1 MRDDAQTAS
10 FSYRLKVWTTGLVL
24 AWERFFPAFRWPL
37 ALLGLFLGFSL
48 IELPQALGQIS
59 GGWLQAGFLVIV
71 LGLFLW
77 TLRRAIIAFS
87 WPGESQILR
96 RLESWSGLR
105 HRPLSALSD
114 AVAGGGRTEAA
125 LWQAHLKRLGD
136 VRRQVH
142 VGSPEPVAARL
153 DPFGLRSL
161 VGLILFMGIVAGW
174 QNPGE
179 RLRAAVTPELRGAG
193 AAPSSLADVW
203 VSPPDYTGMAPIL
216 LSRPSALRQE
226 AAAAGDMEPDT
237 VAIPVGSRFLATVN
251 GGEETPELIIEDGVL
266 AGTADK
272 TAEGASQGMSERVSF
287 ETIAPESHQIQTPI
301 SRGTRLA
308 VMQDGE
314 ALADWRINVLPD
326 LVPSV
331 DFMEPPAASER
342 QALVLRYEAEDDYG
356 VARVRALIHRV
367 GDDGITDEA
376 PIEIAMPAVA
386 GERKEITGR
395 SFNDLTPHP
404 WAGHKVSI
412 TLEAADDLDQTGT
425 SAPVEMVLPERI
437 FNHPVAVAVIQQ
449 RKRLVSE
456 PEERI
461 DIAEIL
467 LTLAARPNRYFHDIV
482 VFLGLKTAANRLYFT
497 SPDTEGIEAL
507 QSLLWDVALRIEDGE
522 VSTAMRKLRDIERRL
537 QEALAGD
544 ASDEEIERL
553 MQEMQKAID
562 EYLQAMAEQMMKQA
576 QRGDQMQRQQ
586 MDPNQMVRREDLM
599 KMLDQ
604 MRDMAKTGAR
614 DAARQM
620 LSQLQQMME
629 NLRMGMQQQQMSP
642 QQQALQ
648 EMMRQLKDLS
658 QQQRDLMDRT
668 FQQHQRQ
675 RGQQPGQQGQQQGQR
690 GQQPGQQPGQN
701 GQQQRGQQPG
711 QSPGQGDGQM
721 TAEQLAAELADM
733 QERLRKQLGEFMRK
747 IGEGLGQIPE
757 GFGGA
762 EQSMRDATEALG
774 ENAPGQAVG
783 PQGDALSQMQQGA
796 EALNEALREMA
807 NGQGQENPNGQ
818 SAEEDDFESEDGD
831 PLNRRRTGYGFNDN
845 NDVEIPTESD
855 IQRARRIFDELR
867 ERSGDRSR
875 PSLELD
881 YIERLLKRF

>member
-1 MRDDAQTAS
+1 MRDDAQTVS

-48 IELPQALGQIS
+48 IEVPQALGQMS
-59 GGWLQAGFLVIV
+59 GGWLQAGFLAIV
-71 LGLFLW
+71 LALFLW
-77 TLRRAIIAFS
+77 TFRRAIIAFS
-87 WPGESQILR
+87 WPDENQILR

-114 AVAGGGRTEAA
+114 EVAGGGRTEAA

-142 VGSPEPVAARL
+142 VGSPEPVAVRL
-153 DPFGLRSL
+153 DPFGFRAL
-161 VGLILFMGIVAGW
+161 VGLILFVGLVAGW

-203 VSPPDYTGMAPIL
+203 VSPPDYTGLAPIL
-216 LSRPSALRQE
+216 LSRSAIRSEDTSAEAPS
-226 AAAAGDMEPDT
+226 EPET
-237 VAIPVGSRFLATVN
+237 IAIPIGSRFLATVN
-251 GGEETPELIIEDGVL
+251 GGEDTPELIIEDGVQ

-272 TAEGASQGMSERVSF
+272 TAEGASQGTSERVSF

-308 VMQDGE
+308 VMQDDE
-314 ALADWRINVLPD
+314 ALAQWRINVLPD

-331 DFMEPPAASER
+331 DFMEPPTASER
-342 QALVLRYEAEDDYG
+342 QALVLRYEATDDYG

-367 GDDGITDEA
+367 EDGSVTEEK
-376 PIEIAMPAVA
+376 PIEIAMPVVA
-386 GERKEITGR
+386 GARKEITGR
-395 SFNDLTPHP
+395 SFSDLTPHP
-404 WAGHKVSI
+404 WAGHKVRI
-412 TLEAADDLDQTGT
+412 TLEASDDLDQAGT
-425 SAPVEMVLPERI
+425 STPADIILPERV
-437 FNHPVAVAVIQQ
+437 FNHPVAIAVIQQ
-449 RKRLVSE
+449 RKRLVTE

-461 DIAEIL
+461 DISEIL
-467 LTLAARPNRYFHDIV
+467 LTLAARPGRYFHDTV
-482 VFLGLKTAANRLYFT
+482 VFLGLKTAANRLYFKA
-497 SPDTEGIEAL
+497 PDGDDIEAL

-522 VSTAMRKLRDIERRL
+522 VSTAMRKLRDVERRL

-553 MQEMQKAID
+553 MQEMQQAID
-562 EYLQAMAEQMMKQA
+562 EYLRAMAEQMMKQA

-586 MDPNQMVRREDLM
+586 IDPNQMMRREDLM

-690 GQQPGQQPGQN
+690 GQQPGQQPGQQQGQN
-701 GQQQRGQQPG
+701 GQQQPG

-721 TAEQLAAELADM
+721 TAEELAAELADM

-747 IGEGLGQIPE
+747 VGEGLGQIPE
-757 GFGGA
+757 GFGDA

-774 ENAPGQAVG
+774 KNAPGQAVG
-783 PQGDALSQMQQGA
+783 PQGDALGQMQQGA
-796 EALNEALREMA
+796 ESLNEALREMA
-807 NGQGQENPNGQ
+807 NGQGQENPNAQ
-818 SAEEDDFESEDGD
+818 SADEDDFETEDGD

-875 PSLELD
+875 
-881 YIERLLKRF
+881 

>member
-1 MRDDAQTAS
+1 MRDDARAFS

-37 ALLGLFLGFSL
+37 ALLGLFLGFAL

-59 GGWLQAGFLVIV
+59 GGWLQAGFLAIA

-87 WPGESQILR
+87 WPQESQVLR

-125 LWQAHLKRLGD
+125 LWNAHLKRLGD

-142 VGSPEPVAARL
+142 VGGPEPVAARL
-153 DPFGLRSL
+153 DPFGLRAF
-161 VGLILFMGIVAGW
+161 VGLILMVGLVAGW

-179 RLRAAVTPELRGAG
+179 RLRAAVTPELRGG
-193 AAPSSLADVW
+193 GGAPSSLADVW
-203 VSPPDYTGMAPIL
+203 VSPPDYTGLAPIL
-216 LSRPSALRQE
+216 LSRPVPVAAAE
-226 AAAAGDMEPDT
+226 AAEPET

-251 GGEETPELIIEDGVL
+251 GGEDTPELVIEDGVQ
-266 AGTADK
+266 AGAADRTAD
-272 TAEGASQGMSERVSF
+272 GAVQGISERVGF

-308 VMQDGE
+308 VMQDG
-314 ALADWRINVLPD
+314 APLAQWRINVLPD

-331 DFMEPPAASER
+331 DFIEPPAASER
-342 QALVLRYEAEDDYG
+342 QALVLRYDAQDDYG
-356 VARVRALIHRV
+356 VVSVRALIHRV
-367 GDDGITDEA
+367 ADGAVTDEA
-376 PIEIAMPAVA
+376 PIEITMPTVA
-386 GERKEITGR
+386 GERRKISGR

-404 WAGHKVSI
+404 WAGQPVQI
-412 TLEAADDLDQTGT
+412 TLQAADDLGQTGT

-437 FNHPVAVAVIQQ
+437 FNHPVAIAVIAQ
-449 RKRLVSE
+449 RKRLVTE

-461 DIAEIL
+461 DISDML
-467 LTLAARPNRYFHDIV
+467 LTLAARPGRYFHDIV

-497 SPDTEGIEAL
+497 SLQKQSLEAL
-507 QSLLWDVALRIEDGE
+507 QSLLWDIALRIEDGE
-522 VSTAMRKLRDIERRL
+522 VSTAMRKLRDIERKL

-553 MQEMQKAID
+553 MREMQQAID
-562 EYLQAMAEQMMKQA
+562 EYLRAMAEQMMKQA
-576 QRGDQMQRQQ
+576 QRGEQMQRQQ
-586 MDPNQMVRREDLM
+586 IDPNQMLRREDLM

-648 EMMRQLKDLS
+648 EMMRQLNELS

-668 FQQHQRQ
+668 FQQQQRQ
-675 RGQQPGQQGQQQGQR
+675 RGQQQGQQGQR
-690 GQQPGQQPGQN
+690 GQQPGQRPGQQPGQQ
-701 GQQQRGQQPG
+701 GQRGQQPG

-721 TAEQLAAELADM
+721 TAEEMATELAEL
-733 QERLRKQLGEFMRK
+733 QERLRRQLGEFMRK
-747 IGEGLGQIPE
+747 VGEGLGQIPD
-757 GFGGA
+757 GFGDA
-762 EQSMRDATEALG
+762 EQSMREATEALG

-796 EALNEALREMA
+796 DALNEALREMA
-807 NGQGQENPNGQ
+807 NGQGQQNPNAQ
-818 SAEEDDFESEDGD
+818 SADEDDFESEDGD

-845 NDVEIPTESD
+845 SDVEIPTESD

-867 ERSGDRSR
+867 DRSGDRSR